1 MGSVTQDTANPGTSA
16 ESGRPLSPGLSLY
29 PSAAPNADLAKLV
42 AAWPSLPEAM
52 RRAVLAIVEA
62 SAPQTASMTSTEL
75 KGVDT
80 LDTLHPGFERDA
92 RAGR

>member
-1 MGSVTQDTANPGTSA
+1 
-16 ESGRPLSPGLSLY
+16 
-29 PSAAPNADLAKLV
+29 
-42 AAWPSLPEAM
+42 M

-62 SAPQTASMTSTEL
+62 STPQIAATASAS

>member
-1 MGSVTQDTANPGTSA
+1 MGSVTQDATNPSTSA
-16 ESGRPLSPGLSLY
+16 DNGRPLSPGLSLY

-62 SAPQTASMTSTEL
+62 STPQIAATASAS